1 MLWLIYEF
9 FKLIML
15 LIFPFILLIR
25 GAVFLHER
33 YGLAPWISTMGG
45 VGFSAIL
52 LFIYFS
58 FFYGKLTGSL
68 GGFDAMK
75 RRFTIAV
82 LLMVLFSLQGILFFS
97 SDNAKTSDIRN
108 TISEVHP
115 ILRLS
120 VSTLIYLDKGLLI
133 TDAQRQPEDY
143 RNMGFQQKSHSLH
156 YEQEDGYTHALD
168 LRTKDRSEIRNSL
181 TKLYFKLMGFNT
193 LRHVGSA
200 DHLHISLLSHDR
212 PTAI

>member
-1 MLWLIYEF
+1 
-9 FKLIML
+9 
-15 LIFPFILLIR
+15 
-25 GAVFLHER
+25 
-33 YGLAPWISTMGG
+33 MGG
-45 VGFSAIL
+45 VAFSAVL

-58 FFYGKLTGSL
+58 FFYGKLTGGL
-68 GGFDAMK
+68 GGFDAIK
-75 RRFTIAV
+75 RRFVIAL
-82 LLMVLFSLQGILFFS
+82 LLMILFSLQGILFFS
-97 SDNAKTSDIRN
+97 HDNTKTSKVKSEM
-108 TISEVHP
+108 SEVHP

-143 RNMGFQQKSHSLH
+143 RKMGLKQKSHSLH

-193 LRHVGSA
+193 LRHVGTA
-200 DHLHISLLSHDR
+200 DHLHISLQSHDR
-212 PTAI
+212 PSAI